1 MDSQPGADVTDPIR
15 ARRRRLLLVL
25 ILPAIVV
32 VALGVAIYLLTNDGN
47 SAPLVYSVF

>member
-1 MDSQPGADVTDPIR
+1 MDSQAGADVSDPIR

-25 ILPAIVV
+25 ILPAIVI
-32 VALGVAIYLLTNDGN
+32 VALGVAIYLLTNDGD